1 MFWTLWKDLKRFQN
15 QSRKG
20 QGIEKLKK
28 DLLSHCMQMPKV
40 ILNLGLN
47 LEFVF
52 WRYLRRCDGFVNVRN
67 FTISFDYEA
76 LACNIHLYC
85 ESERLQLQNEVA
97 L

>member
-1 MFWTLWKDLKRFQN
+1 MFWTLWKDLKRSQN

-47 LEFVF
+47 LEFVYIDDILDVVTAL
-52 WRYLRRCDGFVNVRN
+52 WMWETLR
-67 FTISFDYEA
+67 
-76 LACNIHLYC
+76 
-85 ESERLQLQNEVA
+85 
-97 L
+97 

>member
-1 MFWTLWKDLKRFQN
+1 MQEIFGWTKDRINAKNQLNKLFLLMFWTLWKDLKRFQN

-47 LEFVF
+47 LEFVYIDDILDVVTAL
-52 WRYLRRCDGFVNVRN
+52 WMWETLR
-67 FTISFDYEA
+67 
-76 LACNIHLYC
+76 
-85 ESERLQLQNEVA
+85 
-97 L
+97 